1 MILKILTIGIFGEK
15 GIDRGSLMV
24 QILVISIV
32 IYFLL
37 KSFSLF
43 EYVILHSDLSPQLI
57 RSKRIRNA
65 FAILIP
71 NFYMFMWVGIIFY
84 NQKIQNILTK
94 FIDWGKNY
102 TSLESFFLEIL
113 KLVIILVF
121 LSPSVLFVYLM
132 RNQRLWITVSVGI
145 LLILAS
151 IVLFICNCRV

>member
-1 MILKILTIGIFGEK
+1 
-15 GIDRGSLMV
+15 MV
-24 QILVISIV
+24 QIIVISVV

-37 KSFSLF
+37 KSFSRF

-65 FAILIP
+65 FIILIP
-71 NFYMFMWVGIIFY
+71 IFYMFMWLGIIGY
-84 NQKIQNILTK
+84 NQKIQNIFTK
-94 FIDWGKNY
+94 FIDWGTNY

-113 KLVIILVF
+113 KLLIILVF

-145 LLILAS
+145 LLILGS
-151 IVLFICNCRV
+151 IVLFLSNCQV

>member
-1 MILKILTIGIFGEK
+1 
-15 GIDRGSLMV
+15 MV
-24 QILVISIV
+24 QIIVISVV

-37 KSFSLF
+37 KSFSRF

-65 FAILIP
+65 FIILIP
-71 NFYMFMWVGIIFY
+71 IFYMFMWLGIIGY
-84 NQKIQNILTK
+84 NQKIQNIFTK
-94 FIDWGKNY
+94 FIDWGTNY

-113 KLVIILVF
+113 KLLIILVF

-145 LLILAS
+145 LLIFGS
-151 IVLFICNCRV
+151 IVLFLSNCQV

>member
-1 MILKILTIGIFGEK
+1 
-15 GIDRGSLMV
+15 MV
-24 QILVISIV
+24 QIIVISVV

-37 KSFSLF
+37 KSFSRF

-65 FAILIP
+65 FIILIP
-71 NFYMFMWVGIIFY
+71 IFYMFMWLGIIGC
-84 NQKIQNILTK
+84 NQKIQNIFTK
-94 FIDWGKNY
+94 FIDWGTNY

-113 KLVIILVF
+113 KLLIILVF

-145 LLILAS
+145 LLILGS
-151 IVLFICNCRV
+151 IVLFLSNCQV